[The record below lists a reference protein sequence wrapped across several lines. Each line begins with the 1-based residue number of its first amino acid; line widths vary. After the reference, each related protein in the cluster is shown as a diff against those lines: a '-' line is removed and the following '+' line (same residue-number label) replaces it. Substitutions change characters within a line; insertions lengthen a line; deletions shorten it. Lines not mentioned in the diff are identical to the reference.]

1 MSIVIP
7 TRWVKIIKDIWS
19 YKSRSILVVL
29 SIAVGVAAVGMI
41 NNAAIIIQHDLY
53 GEYAAGNPAQLEI
66 YAAPFPKELAT
77 AVSGMRE
84 VKDVQ
89 ARRIVNASIST
100 PRGSWQDLELHVV
113 PDYNTIS
120 VNQPVLEQGSATPGV
135 REIVLE
141 RQSAGKLALH
151 VDNKITVK
159 MPDDRVYTLAVVG
172 VVQDV
177 YVMPI
182 SLLGQATG
190 YISMDTLEW
199 LGQRAYYNRLDIITN
214 DTQPGKSQVL
224 EVGDKIR
231 DRVIVPAG
239 YAVGRIGIPG
249 VGSDPGQHWAQ
260 NQIKGFLLIL
270 EIMGVLAVFLS
281 SGLVVNTISAILSQQ
296 IKQIGIMRSFGA
308 GRHQIISMYLVMVV
322 IFSILGL
329 LFAFPLGLAGAW
341 GLSVFAA
348 GFLNFNVAH
357 VDLPLQV
364 ILLQLGLGLLMP
376 LGVALFPVISGT
388 RISVYEAIYQYGL
401 SNDEHR
407 GLVTVL
413 LGKIRKVSP
422 PLVLSFRNTFRK
434 KARLVFTL
442 VTLTLAGAMFIAAF
456 STRSTLTSQI
466 NDVGRYIY
474 YDASIEFPGGAQKYA
489 VQRVALRV
497 PGVSVAESWAT
508 SRGVIVRPDGS
519 ESQQFELVGLPYNTV
534 TIQPL
539 LLNGAW
545 LQAASSQQVVI
556 NSDLLE
562 DEPGI
567 TVGSQIELKIGDRKR
582 AFTVT
587 GIASKHLSGPR
598 IYMDYA
604 DYEKLTGRQNE
615 VDLVRVLGP
624 TGKPASSKAQDQVSN
639 QLKQHF
645 KDASFATS
653 NDTTRHVFLGRFTEV
668 FNIIL
673 IVLVIM
679 AVVLAIVGGLGLA
692 GAMGMNV
699 LERTREIGVL
709 RAVGASNFMVR
720 RVVVVEGLIVGFIS
734 WMLGVTLSAPSGWAL
749 ASAVIYA
756 VLKSTP
762 RYHYSVWGMFIWLA
776 VVLTI
781 GVLSSL
787 MPALNASRLRVREVL
802 DYE

>member
-1 MSIVIP
+1 MSMVIP

-19 YKSRSILVVL
+19 YKSRSILVIL

-41 NNAAIIIQHDLY
+41 NNAAIMIQRDLY

-77 AVSGMRE
+77 SIRGMRE
-84 VKDVQ
+84 VKAVQ
-89 ARRIVNASIST
+89 ARRIVNASIGT
-100 PRGSWQDLELHVV
+100 PKGSWQDLDLQVV
-113 PDYNTIS
+113 PDYKNIL
-120 VNQPVLEQGSATPGV
+120 VNQPLLEQGSANPAV

-141 RQSAGKLALH
+141 RQSAQKLQMRIG
-151 VDNKITVK
+151 DKITVK
-159 MPDDRVYTLAVVG
+159 MPDDRVYNLSVVG
-172 VVQDV
+172 IIQDV

-190 YISMDTLEW
+190 YVSMDTLEW
-199 LGQRAYYNRLDIITN
+199 LGQAAYYNRLDIITN
-214 DTQPGKSQVL
+214 EAKPSKTQVL

-239 YAVGRIGIPG
+239 YPVVRIGIPG
-249 VGSDPGQHWAQ
+249 IGSDPGQHWAQ

-281 SGLVVNTISAILSQQ
+281 SGLVVNTISAIITQQ

-308 GRHQIISMYLVMVV
+308 GRRQVISMYMVMVV
-322 IFSILGL
+322 IFSISGL
-329 LFAFPLGLAGAW
+329 IFAIPLGLAGAW

-348 GFLNFNVAH
+348 SFLNFNVAH
-357 VDLPLQV
+357 VDLPLKV
-364 ILLQLGLGLLMP
+364 ILLQLGLGLFMP
-376 LGVALFPVISGT
+376 LGVALFPVVSGT

-407 GLVTVL
+407 GLVSVL

-456 STRSTLTSQI
+456 STRATLTSQI

-474 YDASIEFPGGAQKYA
+474 YDASIDFPGGMQKYA
-489 VQRVALRV
+489 AEREALRI
-497 PGVSVAESWAT
+497 PGVSIAESWAT

-519 ESQQFELVGLPYNTV
+519 ESQQFELVGLPYNSV

-539 LLNGAW
+539 LLSGAW
-545 LQAASSQQVVI
+545 LQNSSSQQVVI
-556 NSDLLE
+556 NSDLLD

-567 TVGSQIELKIGDRKR
+567 TVGSQIVLKIGDRKKV
-582 AFTVT
+582 FSVV
-587 GIASKHLSGPR
+587 GIVSKHLSGPR
-598 IYMDYA
+598 IYMDYI
-604 DYEKLTGRQNE
+604 DYEKFTGRQSE
-615 VDLVRVLGP
+615 VDLVRVLGS
-624 TGKPASSKAQDQVSN
+624 TCKPASSKIQDRVAS

-645 KDASFATS
+645 KDASFVTS
-653 NDTTRHVFLGRFTEV
+653 NDTTRHTFLGRFTEV

-679 AVVLAIVGGLGLA
+679 AVVLAVVGGLGLT

-720 RVVVVEGLIVGFIS
+720 QVVVVEGLIVGFIS
-734 WMLGVTLSAPSGWAL
+734 WLLGVALSAPSGWAL
-749 ASAVIYA
+749 ASAVIFA

-762 RYHYSVWGMFIWLA
+762 QYHYSVWGMFIWLA

-781 GVLSSL
+781 GALSSL
-787 MPALNASRLRVREVL
+787 LPALKASRLHVREVL